1 MDAALAR
8 ARETVRTTR
17 ALAERLRGTR
27 WHDTL
32 MLEALSLEAVID
44 RLERR
49 SDTTPADAA
58 ELEAEVAKVLRL
70 AMGRADTPPG
80 RLH

>member
-1 MDAALAR
+1 
-8 ARETVRTTR
+8 
-17 ALAERLRGTR
+17 
-27 WHDTL
+27 